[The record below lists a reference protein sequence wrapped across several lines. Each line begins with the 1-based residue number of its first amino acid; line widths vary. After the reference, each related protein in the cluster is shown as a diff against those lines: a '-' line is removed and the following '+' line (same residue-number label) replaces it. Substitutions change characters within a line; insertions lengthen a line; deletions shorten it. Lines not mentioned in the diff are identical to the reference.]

1 MKESVDA
8 HLFVWPGNTQKAK
21 CRQRR
26 SLRREP
32 MAADFW
38 ILATSFSVPASTKP
52 PYCRSEIISA
62 QFVVPTRKKSFK
74 KGEKKLVRTS
84 GLPLEGEFE
93 RQMPSFCRSKKI
105 RKSEKKACQG
115 LRNSISLLKPN
126 QTNGETN
133 DTTRTK
139 NA

>member
-1 MKESVDA
+1 
-8 HLFVWPGNTQKAK
+8 
-21 CRQRR
+21 
-26 SLRREP
+26 

-84 GLPLEGEFE
+84 GLPLEGGSSDKCLHFVV
-93 RQMPSFCRSKKI
+93 QKKF
-105 RKSEKKACQG
+105 KKVKKKLVRALEIQ
-115 LRNSISLLKPN
+115 
-126 QTNGETN
+126 
-133 DTTRTK
+133 
-139 NA
+139 